1 MDFIAKNVE
10 RRSSETKKMPEGL
23 AEDDRTHML
32 ETDLDLPIDLYTHTH
47 THMHT
52 VTHAHTC
59 TCTRGNQLPN
69 NVFAGVYVLDKTS
82 FPC

>member
-1 MDFIAKNVE
+1 
-10 RRSSETKKMPEGL
+10 MPEGL

-47 THMHT
+47 T
-52 VTHAHTC
+52 VTCAC

-69 NVFAGVYVLDKTS
+69 NVFAGVYVLDKTL